1 MYNRQ
6 NYSSLYLRHHWI
18 TNRVVETDE
27 ISEMKVILVQ
37 DYNRR
42 NKSKGPKD
50 ADMFA
55 SSAKDLQDY
64 RQEGRN
70 RWLLRRSESKDEN
83 LRKYPFWTGFVYV

>member
-1 MYNRQ
+1 
-6 NYSSLYLRHHWI
+6 
-18 TNRVVETDE
+18 
-27 ISEMKVILVQ
+27 MKVILVQ

-64 RQEGRN
+64 RQEGRG

-83 LRKYPFWTGFVYV
+83 LRKYLFELVLCVCCFRQRTQRGGHFCK